1 MEKPIGEKS
10 PVAKMIDDLHEKF
23 IRSQGDNGT
32 FPKWESG
39 LKAVAGGAK
48 NPNERKGMKEEAGNY
63 ADGGDVP
70 PPPMDEGPGPNDAAQ
85 PTPSLGDTSGAIN
98 GAPDTNYDFY
108 GNTGSDQRAALYKQL
123 LDQQRSPGNLIAQGI
138 GGIGD
143 AFSALGGKSTDF
155 QDKATGISTEN
166 TANRIGQMDTQRTQ
180 KLQDMQGSQE
190 MQMNDPK
197 SPLSQTLRNAANQAG
212 MKVGSLMPAS
222 ALMKLIPAFG
232 VLGMKQARLGIQ
244 QQIANQTASNNK
256 A

>member
-155 QDKATGISTEN
+155 QDKARGISTEN

-180 KLQDMQGSQE
+180 KLQDLQGNQE
-190 MQMNDPK
+190 AQLADSK
-197 SPLSQTLRNAANQAG
+197 SPMSRSLIASARSMG
-212 MKVGSLMPAS
+212 MNVGSNMPGNMILKIMGPAGDF
-222 ALMKLIPAFG
+222 ALKKAT
-232 VLGMKQARLGIQ
+232 VD
-244 QQIANQTASNNK
+244 QTGQHYRAEEEN
-256 A
+256 